1 MRWNQENLGKVRAY
15 VMVGVGILVLLAYLV
30 AR

>member
-1 MRWNQENLGKVRAY
+1 MRWNQENLGKVRTY
-15 VMVGVGILVLLAYLV
+15 VMIGVGIVVLLACFA